1 MSLTEFPIVKNLDQT
16 VWLAL
21 AAVMGAIFCLVYEIF
36 KAFRAEIPHKNIAVF
51 FEDVLFFVIC
61 AFGYFC
67 FALVSDDGMIKLYS
81 LLATLF
87 GSVVT
92 RLLLGR
98 IFQKIFRPIFRV
110 IRRVILF
117 FVENSKALSE
127 KIRKTGQKI
136 KRNLQKNDK
145 NKKNRKKDLEK
156 CKTNVV

>member
-1 MSLTEFPIVKNLDQT
+1 MSLTEFPVVKNLDQT
-16 VWLAL
+16 VWLAF
-21 AAVMGAIFCLVYEIF
+21 AVVMGAVFCLVYEIL

-51 FEDVLFFVIC
+51 FEDVLFFVFC

-81 LLATLF
+81 LLAALF

-98 IFQKIFRPIFRV
+98 LFQKMLRPVFRV
-110 IRRVILF
+110 ARNAALF
-117 FVENSKALSE
+117 LIKNSKALGY
-127 KIRKTGQKI
+127 KIRKTQQKI

-145 NKKNRKKDLEK
+145 NKKNRKKALK
-156 CKTNVV
+156 SAKQM